1 MLNEPSS
8 LPSGDS
14 RNLLLVVEDN
24 EQDFEIFQRS
34 VKRSQIPCE
43 LHRCET
49 GDEALAYLSQQ
60 TEHQRSGKSK
70 TPALILLDLNL
81 PGTDGHAVLKQVKL
95 DSQLRLIPIVIFST
109 SSNPKDVETC
119 YHNGAN
125 GYMLKPLETSQFQE
139 NVKVLLHYWLQINL
153 NYDACLSIGL
163 NQ

>member
-1 MLNEPSS
+1 
-8 LPSGDS
+8 
-14 RNLLLVVEDN
+14 LLVVEDN

-81 PGTDGHAVLKQVKL
+81 PYNT
-95 DSQLRLIPIVIFST
+95 P
-109 SSNPKDVETC
+109 
-119 YHNGAN
+119 
-125 GYMLKPLETSQFQE
+125 
-139 NVKVLLHYWLQINL
+139 QIS
-153 NYDACLSIGL
+153 DR
-163 NQ
+163 